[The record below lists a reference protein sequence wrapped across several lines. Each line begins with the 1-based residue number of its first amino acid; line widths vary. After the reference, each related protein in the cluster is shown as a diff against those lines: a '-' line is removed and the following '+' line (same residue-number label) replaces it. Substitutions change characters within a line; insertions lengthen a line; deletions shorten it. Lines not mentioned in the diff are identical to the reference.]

1 MDNKKYYQ
9 ELAEKLFKKE
19 SRDNRKLYD
28 SAGDAICQLVSI
40 VETLEERLE
49 ELGKQ
54 NGNM

>member
-28 SAGDAICQLVSI
+28 NAGDAICQLVSI